1 MSISRDSNQFP
12 RGRLP
17 LLISIAL
24 SASII
29 LGCRGSQTPPNS
41 NRESSGSE
49 IITSSTPP
57 FPTKEPERYQATRVV
72 RTGESSP
79 GSSDLSAVETRTST
93 TFIARDGDKRREE
106 YHSRSGEKI
115 VYLEIP
121 PRRYVLLPSNRTYAD
136 LDSVEA
142 ATEASELQKEAEIS
156 PDRLINEARPETHYQ
171 KLGIENLGGRTTT
184 KYRVTLDQTT
194 NGNIVSRETLVWV
207 DEALGMPIRSL
218 TRETGHDHS
227 SEVMTELKDMSLDI
241 DQGLFQLPRDYKRVG
256 ARLIFARVLGQEK
269 LAVPKSEA
277 R

>member
-12 RGRLP
+12 RACLP
-17 LLISIAL
+17 LLISSVL
-24 SASII
+24 SASMI

-57 FPTKEPERYQATRVV
+57 FPTKEPERYQATRVI

-79 GSSDLSAVETRTST
+79 GSSDLSAVETC
-93 TFIARDGDKRREE
+93 FIARDGDKRREE

-121 PRRYVLLPSNRTYAD
+121 PRRFVLLPSNKTYAD
-136 LDSVEA
+136 LDAVPGE
-142 ATEASELQKEAEIS
+142 TEASNLQKEAEIS
-156 PDRLINEARPETHYQ
+156 PDRLINEARPETNYQ
-171 KLGIENLGGRTTT
+171 KLGIENLGGRSTI
-184 KYRVTLDQTT
+184 KYRVTWDQTT
-194 NGNIVSRETLVWV
+194 NGNTVSSETLIWV

-218 TRETGHDHS
+218 TRETGHDHF
-227 SEVMTELKDMSLDI
+227 SEVMTELKDMRLDI
-241 DQGLFQLPRDYKRVG
+241 DQGLFQLPKDYKRVE
-256 ARLIFARVLGQEK
+256 ARLILVRLLGQEK
-269 LAVPKSEA
+269 LGTPKSEA

>member
-1 MSISRDSNQFP
+1 VSISRDSNQFP
-12 RGRLP
+12 RACLP
-17 LLISIAL
+17 LLVSIAL
-24 SASII
+24 SASMI

-41 NRESSGSE
+41 NRESSRSE
-49 IITSSTPP
+49 TITSSTPP
-57 FPTKEPERYQATRVV
+57 FPTKEPERYQATRVI

-79 GSSDLSAVETRTST
+79 GSSDLSAVETRSST

-121 PRRYVLLPSNRTYAD
+121 PRRFVLLPANKTYAD
-136 LDSVEA
+136 LDAVQGE
-142 ATEASELQKEAEIS
+142 TEASNLQNEAEIS
-156 PDRLINEARPETHYQ
+156 PDRLIYEARPETHYQ

-184 KYRVTLDQTT
+184 KYRVTLDQTA
-194 NGNIVSRETLVWV
+194 NGNTVSSETLIWV

-218 TRETGHDHS
+218 TRETGHDHF
-227 SEVMTELKDMSLDI
+227 SEVMTELKDISLDI
-241 DQGLFQLPRDYKRVG
+241 DQGLFQLPKDYKRAE

-269 LAVPKSEA
+269 LGTPKSEA

>member
-1 MSISRDSNQFP
+1 M
-12 RGRLP
+12 
-17 LLISIAL
+17 
-24 SASII
+24 I

-41 NRESSGSE
+41 HRESSGSE

-57 FPTKEPERYQATRVV
+57 FPTKEPERYQATRVI

-106 YHSRSGEKI
+106 YDSRSGEKI

-121 PRRYVLLPSNRTYAD
+121 PRRFVLLPSNKTYAD
-136 LDSVEA
+136 LDAVPGE
-142 ATEASELQKEAEIS
+142 TEASNLQKEAEIS

-171 KLGIENLGGRTTT
+171 KLGIESLGGRTTT

-194 NGNIVSRETLVWV
+194 NGNVSSETLIWV

-218 TRETGHDHS
+218 TRETGHDHF

-241 DQGLFQLPRDYKRVG
+241 DQGLFQLPKDYKRVEV
-256 ARLIFARVLGQEK
+256 RLISARVLGQGK
-269 LAVPKSEA
+269 RGTPKSEA